1 MSLAP
6 AAAGASIRTAT
17 SLGES
22 SSCRSCSSNKNERSS
37 SGRGFPGTNGSSE
50 LEHRRLHQMCHLR
63 RLIPD
68 PGQQQPGGPALLLP
82 HALNFAQFGDGA
94 GRFSQVLLVN
104 PDPEKP
110 ARAKLTL
117 TDNDGLPLVVDL
129 NGEDVLEG
137 QSSTILPQ
145 SLHSFSTDGLGD
157 VRAGAVRVASNEPLT
172 GVLLFG
178 GGFGLAGV
186 GSSQELANG
195 FGAPAETEAGVTST
209 GVAIMNLEATAL
221 DLEFELYD
229 SDGTLLASASDELPP
244 RGHLALFVEQLGWD
258 NPPDFSRF
266 HWGVNGTAK

>member
-145 SLHSFSTDGLGD
+145 SLHSFFHRRGWEMSEPEPSESPPMNRSRVCCFSAAASGWPVWAAARNWPMALGLRLRPKP
-157 VRAGAVRVASNEPLT
+157 VSP
-172 GVLLFG
+172 
-178 GGFGLAGV
+178 
-186 GSSQELANG
+186 
-195 FGAPAETEAGVTST
+195 APAWR
-209 GVAIMNLEATAL
+209 L
-221 DLEFELYD
+221 
-229 SDGTLLASASDELPP
+229 
-244 RGHLALFVEQLGWD
+244 
-258 NPPDFSRF
+258 
-266 HWGVNGTAK
+266 